1 MSTNDEASAI
11 SALLQAQWSLS
22 NPTAAQIAW
31 MITRVDSATFLSAS
45 QSCAIG
51 IYNPASPT
59 TVIPM
64 CREAW
69 QEIERVHV
77 DILVKVASTSTPAAA
92 TVTREAL
99 KLEVYR
105 ILHLF
110 QLRITG
116 IQDVYIERELNK
128 TEGQD
133 LVRITLQVACL
144 NFHVQT

>member
-1 MSTNDEASAI
+1 MSMNHEASAI
-11 SALLQAQWSLS
+11 STLLQAQWSLS
-22 NPTAAQIAW
+22 SPSASQILWA
-31 MITRVDSATFLSAS
+31 ITRVDSALFLASS
-45 QSCAIG
+45 QSVAIG

-69 QEIERVHV
+69 QEIERVQV
-77 DILVKVASTSTPAAA
+77 DILVKVGSFTPAAT
-92 TVTREAL
+92 TVTREAA

-110 QLRITG
+110 QLKISG
-116 IQDVYIERELNK
+116 ILDVYIERELNK
-128 TEGQD
+128 IEGQD
-133 LVRITLQVACL
+133 LVRITLQVACV